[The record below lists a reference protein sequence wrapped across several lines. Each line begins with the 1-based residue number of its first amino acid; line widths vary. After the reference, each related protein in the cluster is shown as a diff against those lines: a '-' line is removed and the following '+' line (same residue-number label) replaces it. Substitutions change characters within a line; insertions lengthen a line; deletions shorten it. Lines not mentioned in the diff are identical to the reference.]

1 MLKRNKVISIR
12 VDENTY
18 SYYLNLA
25 ESRKRKLS
33 DYIRLLLEENY
44 QKGGKYNGV

>member
-1 MLKRNKVISIR
+1 MPKRNKVISIR

-18 SYYLNLA
+18 SYYSELA

-33 DYIRLLLEENY
+33 DYIRLLLEEVY
-44 QKGGKYNGV
+44 